1 MTTATS
7 VTPNNLSKLSG
18 KEMRRDILRR
28 WIFRINVVIGWVAFI
43 GVWYFFSRIVFDT
56 RKLPEPH
63 TLFSEAWTVFWEK
76 GFFSNLSVS
85 LVRVMMGF
93 IFALIISASVGSL
106 IAYKKW
112 WRNLIVRIM
121 LLIASTPT
129 VSLAILSLVIFGV
142 SAWGPIFT
150 TTLVATPYI
159 MINVARGITEVDST
173 LIVMSESYSRTRAQ
187 IIWGVLIPSS
197 IISVLGGI
205 RQAFAVAWRMELL
218 TEVFGSSGGI
228 GFQIRRSFESYNIQD
243 LLAWTALYIVVMLIL
258 ENFVFR
264 QIERR
269 MFGGIQSNME

>member
-7 VTPNNLSKLSG
+7 ITPNTISKLSG

-28 WIFRINVVIGWVAFI
+28 WVFRISVVIGWIAFI
-43 GVWYFFSRIVFDT
+43 AVWYFLSIIVFGT

-63 TLFSEAWTVFWEK
+63 ILLKEAWTVLWEES
-76 GFFSNLSVS
+76 FFLNLSVS
-85 LVRVMMGF
+85 LVRVMIGF
-93 IFALIISASVGSL
+93 TLALIISAGVGSV

-112 WRNLIVRIM
+112 WRALVVRIM
-121 LLIASTPT
+121 LLVASTPT
-129 VSLAILSLVIFGV
+129 VSLAILALVIFGA
-142 SAWGPIFT
+142 SEWGPVLT

-159 MINVARGITEVDST
+159 MINVARGITEVDSS

-187 IIWGVLIPSS
+187 IIWGVLVPSS

-218 TEVFGSSGGI
+218 TEVFGSSGGV
-228 GFQIRRSFESYNIQD
+228 GFQIRRSFESYNIRD
-243 LLAWTALYIVVMLIL
+243 LLAWTVLYITVMLIL
-258 ENFVFR
+258 ENLVFR

-269 MFGGIQSNME
+269 MFGGIQSSME